1 MKSRKK
7 IIFNGV
13 FLAVVFALTIYG
25 VFHGEDLSSMMDAI
39 HRADKRWLLPGVA
52 LVAFFIWG
60 GIHHYLVYDA
70 FQRDPSEK
78 KNLLSVFVC
87 RILFQLY
94 HTIRQRRTAHADL
107 LYEKRED
114 FHSGVN
120 GDPDDRDD
128 YL

>member
-1 MKSRKK
+1 MGG
-7 IIFNGV
+7 ICIF
-13 FLAVVFALTIYG
+13 AIY
-25 VFHGEDLSSMMDAI
+25 S
-39 HRADKRWLLPGVA
+39 ADSKLIL
-52 LVAFFIWG
+52 G
-60 GIHHYLVYDA
+60 GGSIFYLGRIHHYLVYDA
-70 FQRDPSEK
+70 FQRDSSEK

-94 HTIRQRRTAHADL
+94 HTIRQRWTAHADL

-120 GDPDDRDD
+120 GDTNDRDD

>member
-1 MKSRKK
+1 MAVSG
-7 IIFNGV
+7 IFLGKERRV
-13 FLAVVFALTIYG
+13 ECKAQPDHSLYITEYEIKLTPFLQNLGIFYL
-25 VFHGEDLSSMMDAI
+25 
-39 HRADKRWLLPGVA
+39 
-52 LVAFFIWG
+52 G

-70 FQRDPSEK
+70 FQRDSSEK